1 MAVCTTYLTGFSTS
15 CGSNLP
21 SIKKLYIGTF
31 ESAKFTYTYQQNGQS
46 QDVLDADG
54 NKIIEAVSGAT
65 LNSGADK
72 WVEFQFRKNSSSMD
86 TEMTVNDNGSHFY
99 TNSATCIF
107 AKIENSKR
115 LSLQSVASGECS
127 MIIVDN
133 NNQTWLIGSENP
145 VSLTTLTGS
154 TGTAIGDSNQYSV
167 TLAAD
172 EANMPL
178 LIEADQAQTV
188 INTLLGVAP
197 GA

>member
-1 MAVCTTYLTGFSTS
+1 MACTTYLTGFSTS

-31 ESAKFTYTYQQNGQS
+31 ESSTFTYTYQQNSES

-65 LNSGADK
+65 LKSGADK

-86 TEMTVNDNGSHFY
+86 TEMTVNDNGSHYY
-99 TNSATCIF
+99 TNSATCTF

-115 LSLQSVASGECS
+115 LALQSVASGECS
-127 MIIVDN
+127 MIIVDS
-133 NNQTWLIGSENP
+133 NNQTWLVGADNP
-145 VSLTTLTGS
+145 VSLTTLSGS

-167 TLAAD
+167 TLSAD
-172 EANMPL
+172 EPTMPL

-188 INTLLGVAP
+188 IDTLTGVTP

>member
-1 MAVCTTYLTGFSTS
+1 MACTTYLTGFSTS

-21 SIKKLYIGTF
+21 SIKKLYVGTF
-31 ESAKFTYTYQQNGQS
+31 ESSTFTYTYQQNSES

-65 LNSGADK
+65 LKSGADK

-86 TEMTVNDNGSHFY
+86 TEMTVNDNGSHYY
-99 TNSATCIF
+99 TNSATCTF

-115 LSLQSVASGECS
+115 LALQSVASGECS
-127 MIIVDN
+127 MIIVDS
-133 NNQTWLIGSENP
+133 NNQTWLVGADNP
-145 VSLTTLTGS
+145 VSLTTLSGS

-167 TLAAD
+167 TLSAD
-172 EANMPL
+172 EPTMPL
-178 LIEADQAQTV
+178 LIEADQAQT
-188 INTLLGVAP
+188 IIDTLTGVTP